1 MTYAIIS
8 CGKCRYRR
16 MIDRSSASSKCPHCG
31 TLVEHK
37 GLRIIFENK
46 DQSTVREALTRMS
59 SPRVPEKKKNSTDHD
74 PLSTL
79 IYKYESCTDLQK
91 KMMLVS
97 TGLTDIYDTFS
108 LEDIEKID
116 EKNAEKLLSAM
127 LENCYVH
134 EVRYGRYR
142 A

>member
-1 MTYAIIS
+1 MTYAIIT
-8 CGKCRYRR
+8 CGKCKRRR

-31 TLVEHK
+31 THVEHR
-37 GLRIIFENK
+37 GLRIIFENR
-46 DQSTVREALTRMS
+46 DQSVVRDALTRMS
-59 SPRVPEKKKNSTDHD
+59 SFGIQEKKESSADLD

-79 IYKYESCTDLQK
+79 IYKYENCTDLQK

-97 TGLTDIYDTFS
+97 KGLTEICGTFS

-127 LENCYVH
+127 LEQCYVH

>member
-8 CGKCRYRR
+8 CGKCKFRR

-31 TLVEHK
+31 TQVEHK
-37 GLRIIFENK
+37 GLRVIFENK

-59 SPRVPEKKKNSTDHD
+59 PSRLPETKKSSVDHD

-79 IYKYESCTDLQK
+79 IYKYENCTDLQK
-91 KMMLVS
+91 KMDLVS
-97 TGLTDIYDTFS
+97 KGLTEICGTFS

-134 EVRYGRYR
+134 EVKYGRYR